1 MAGENQFL
9 VFCLSVLVGFVGG
22 VLYEPFA
29 CLRLLVRADGEK
41 RKLLG
46 GTLDLL
52 FCVIFAIFCVFGAFL
67 LDFPSFR
74 GYIGAGYLLGGI
86 IYLKILHKVVAILEK
101 ICYNVLIK
109 AVKPLRKGRKHSRKG
124 RRKGYESR

>member
-1 MAGENQFL
+1 MATERQLL
-9 VFCLSVLVGFVGG
+9 VFCLSVLIGFVGG
-22 VLYEPFA
+22 ILYEPFA
-29 CLRLLVRADGEK
+29 FLRLMLQTNGEK
-41 RKLLG
+41 RKILG
-46 GTLDLL
+46 GTIDIL
-52 FCVIFAIFCVFGAFL
+52 FCLSFAAFCIFCALL